1 MRVRCWYSHSAE
13 GMYVSVKNPSFL
25 VRWPALVL
33 AFGVLLSTGSALG
46 GVEDDFI
53 KLEAELAE
61 AHRAYI
67 NAINEKQL
75 ADPDFDRTDKDQLP
89 PDNRESLLKKM
100 DVLVKANLE
109 HEDAFEMALAALQ
122 WSIDIESD
130 GAPDRL
136 LMMARHFPDR
146 PELTDIMMQLE
157 MYYVYAGKVED
168 WLAAARTMAT
178 KSSSEK
184 VTNAARMMLATIQ
197 KNQGEM
203 DEAKMTLSAVIQDTP
218 DSLTGERAK
227 TLLYEIE
234 HLQIGMTVPDF
245 EATQLDGKKISI
257 KSLRGKAVLIDFW
270 ATWCPKCIQ
279 EFPRLKR
286 ASSRFGDKLVILGVS
301 LDESKEA
308 IKPLIA
314 ALDPP
319 GIQTWDRQ
327 GESYP
332 LGELFN
338 IQGLPT
344 WYLIAPDG
352 TIHARDPF
360 GDELIPAVESA
371 LKKGASASA
380 TKDGE

>member
-1 MRVRCWYSHSAE
+1 
-13 GMYVSVKNPSFL
+13 VSVNDKRVFSSH
-25 VRWPALVL
+25 
-33 AFGVLLSTGSALG
+33 LLIFKLLALG
-46 GVEDDFI
+46 LLLPATVVRGDVSQSFI
-53 KLEAELAE
+53 SLEAELAE
-61 AHRAYI
+61 AHRAYME
-67 NAINEKQL
+67 ALAEKQA
-75 ADPDFDRTDKDQLP
+75 ADPNFDPSDKSQLP
-89 PDNRESLLKKM
+89 PDNREALLKKM
-100 DVLVKANLE
+100 DALVKSNLE
-109 HEDAFEMALAALQ
+109 HPDAFDMALAALQ

-136 LMMARHFPDR
+136 LLMAQHFPDR
-146 PELTDIMMQLE
+146 PELTDIIMQLE
-157 MYYVYAGKVED
+157 MYYVYVGRVDD

-184 VTNAARMMLATIQ
+184 VTNAARMLLATIQ
-197 KNQGEM
+197 KDRGEM
-203 DEAKMTLSAVIQDTP
+203 DEAKMTLSAVIKDTP
-218 DSLTGERAK
+218 DSMTGERAK

-234 HLQIGMTVPDF
+234 HLQIGMTVPEF
-245 EATQLDGKKISI
+245 EATKLNGEKISI

-270 ATWCPKCIQ
+270 ATWCPKCIR

-301 LDESKEA
+301 LDESKEQ
-308 IKPLIA
+308 IKPLMA

-319 GIQTWDRQ
+319 GIQTWDRE
-327 GESYP
+327 GDSYP

-360 GDELIPAVESA
+360 GDKLIPAVESA
-371 LKKGASASA
+371 LKKGATASA
-380 TKDGE
+380 KEAGE